1 MHKRSLLHQLFEIEA
16 VRFGSFPLKS
26 GLISP
31 IYIDLRR
38 AFSFPKTLVAMAEA
52 LFAKV
57 HTQKFDLICA
67 VPYAAIPLATAISIQ
82 HTIPLILLRKEL
94 KNYGTKQRIEGVFQ
108 NGQKVLL
115 VEDVITLGE
124 SVLSAIDYLEAA
136 GLVVEDVAIF
146 TDREQGAMENI
157 ASEGYR
163 PHAVCTLTELV
174 QSLLEEKRID
184 QAGADRVFAFVRKMR
199 HTL

>member
-1 MHKRSLLHQLFEIEA
+1 
-16 VRFGSFPLKS
+16 
-26 GLISP
+26 
-31 IYIDLRR
+31 
-38 AFSFPKTLVAMAEA
+38 MAEA

-57 HTQKFDLICA
+57 HTQKFDLICG

-82 HTIPLILLRKEL
+82 HTIPLIFLRKEL
-94 KNYGTKQRIEGVFQ
+94 KSYGTKQRIEGVFEK
-108 NGQKVLL
+108 GQRVLL
-115 VEDVITLGE
+115 VEDVITFGE

-146 TDREQGAMENI
+146 TDREQGGMANI
-157 ASEGYR
+157 AAEGYR

-184 QAGADRVFAFVRKMR
+184 QADADRVFAFIRKMR
-199 HTL
+199 